1 MAGNAAR
8 ELAYRESQGL
18 EITLHWHPDD
28 DSLTVS
34 VVDTWSGMS
43 FVLAAERDEVLDVFN
58 HPFAHAF
65 LGAFPFRA
73 PERRL
78 AA

>member
-1 MAGNAAR
+1 MAGNTAR

-18 EITLHWHPDD
+18 EITLLWHPAD
-28 DSLTVS
+28 DSLTVL
-34 VVDTWSGMS
+34 VVDTWSGTS
-43 FVLAAERDEVLDVFN
+43 FALTAERDRVLDVFN
-58 HPFAHAF
+58 HPFAHVS
-65 LGAFPFRA
+65 LGTLPFCA

>member
-18 EITLHWHPDD
+18 EVTLLWHPDD
-28 DSLTVS
+28 DSLTVL
-34 VVDTWSGMS
+34 VVDTWSGTS
-43 FVLAAERDEVLDVFN
+43 FALAADRDEVLDVFN
-58 HPFAHAF
+58 HPFAHAS
-65 LGAFPFRA
+65 LGAFRFCA